1 MKAVLVFCE
10 GSHDVVFA
18 QRSLGACGGCQW
30 VDQAIGSLPSPFG
43 RSAVAAKGLI
53 ARRFEQQAL
62 EDLSLR
68 DAAHP
73 PLPCFQSIVENRA
86 TDTMFFM
93 VRALGK
99 DQSDPVLDLLRVLDL
114 TIADEPAGTFDVSA
128 YAAAF
133 LFDADGEG
141 VASTLGSFRN
151 RYGGYFGDLGNLR
164 HGGWVAGTT
173 VPVGCFIFHRDAQD
187 QEGTLEDHLAPMVE
201 AEWPARYAGAEH
213 FVDGNRNTGDRVS
226 SGEAERLK
234 AIITATGQ
242 FDHPGEPMSK
252 IISRSGLPQAR
263 FAASPVS
270 VELAEFLARPPWTPA
285 ETPSES
291 E

>member
-18 QRSLGACGGCQW
+18 QRSLGACGGCEW
-30 VDQAIGSLPSPFG
+30 VDQAIGGLPSPFG
-43 RSAVAAKGLI
+43 RSAVAPKGLI
-53 ARRFEQQAL
+53 ARRFEQHAL

-93 VRALGK
+93 VRAVGK
-99 DQSDPVLDLLRVLDL
+99 DQSDPVLELLRVLDV
-114 TIADEPAGTFDVSA
+114 TIAEEPAGTFDVSA

-133 LFDADGEG
+133 LFDANGEG
-141 VASTLGSFRN
+141 VASTLANFRN
-151 RYGGYFGDLGNLR
+151 RYGGHFGDLASLR
-164 HGGWVAGTT
+164 HGGWVTGTT
-173 VPVGCFIFHRDAQD
+173 VPVGCFIFHRGTQD
-187 QEGTLEDHLAPMVE
+187 QEGTLEDRLAPMVE
-201 AEWPARYAGAEH
+201 AEWPTRYAGARH
-213 FVDGNRNTGDRVS
+213 FVDRNRSTDDKVS
-226 SGEAERLK
+226 NGEAERLK

-242 FDHPGEPMSK
+242 FDHPGDPMSK
-252 IISRSGLPQAR
+252 IIGRGGLPRAR
-263 FAASPVS
+263 FEASPLS
-270 VELAEFLARPPWTPA
+270 VELAEFLARPPWTTA

-291 E
+291 D